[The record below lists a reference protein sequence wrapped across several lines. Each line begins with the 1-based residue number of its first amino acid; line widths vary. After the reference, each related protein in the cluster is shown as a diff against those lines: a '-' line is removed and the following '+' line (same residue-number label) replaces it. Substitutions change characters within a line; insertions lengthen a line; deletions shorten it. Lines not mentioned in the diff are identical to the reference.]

1 MPEQLLGLLKL
12 CLLALLYLFLARV
25 LWAVWTEVRAVRP
38 QTEGASPLA
47 GPGTSAAAGAAAGRS
62 SAASRRGHRQPAGV
76 PHRLTIAQPPSLRG
90 GRFELS
96 GPELTIGRAIGCH
109 ISLPDDTFAST
120 LHARVFTR
128 DGAVYVEDLGSTN
141 GTYLNGMQL
150 AAPAMLRPSDQLQ
163 VGNTVMD
170 AS

>member
-12 CLLALLYLFLARV
+12 CLLALLYLFFARV

-38 QTEGASPLA
+38 QTEGASPLGRA
-47 GPGTSAAAGAAAGRS
+47 CRLGRS
-62 SAASRRGHRQPAGV
+62 RSRCRLGPAAGHRQSPGV

-90 GRFELS
+90 TRFELTS
-96 GPELTIGRAIGCH
+96 PELTIGRATGCH
-109 ISLPDDTFAST
+109 VSLPDDTFAST
-120 LHARVFTR
+120 LHARVFAQ
-128 DGAVYVEDLGSTN
+128 DGGVYVEDLGSTN
-141 GTYLNGMQL
+141 GTYLNGMRL
-150 AAPAMLRPSDQLQ
+150 AAPAVLRPGDQLQ